1 MHMASTPKTKTATSV
16 GKSAQE
22 NSKQRSPKS
31 PKAAKQGSQQGK
43 PKGSI
48 GLGLLLIAIGTSL
61 IGLGGLGYLFY
72 QELLSSS
79 KREVSQS
86 AELQSTQISSN
97 LSSVRQAADGV
108 ALNAKALSQQ
118 PPKAKT
124 VDQYQKLVIDGVQK
138 SDAIAGIGIAQNEN
152 LLFTVPKTTVP
163 YVLKEQSGLKLEGAT
178 QKLPA
183 PNDKLLVGNRNDFQN
198 SPLYKS
204 PISKSKESWSEP
216 YSALGKTIVTYS
228 RPILD
233 GQKVLGAVNADAIA
247 NNLVASANASAN
259 NESKVGFV
267 VVSASGKVITAS
279 DQLATQ
285 LQNPATDEA
294 IKNLAQ
300 QAKAQPTGIAQTG
313 GNLWAYRKIEGS
325 DWIVATALPESEITN
340 KLVILVGG
348 AAIGISTILAIAI
361 LSFVNS
367 LKKRLQ
373 PLTEECDRFLA
384 QQGATKINTAGK
396 DELDQLALSLKNTL
410 QKAKTSELRLRSEAS
425 QAATLDDTTSAQ
437 IQQSFAEAE
446 LMEAEVGNL
455 LDVVSSMEEGDLTV
469 EAQVNDRAT
478 GLVADT
484 LNRLREKLI
493 EVISSVLGTAQQV
506 AQGASDLEA
515 LAQTV
520 MLNTAEQAQSVAQGQ
535 ALTAQVAAIAQRS
548 SEQVS
553 VANQSLQGV
562 RDTVTSG
569 QTAIDNLTESISV
582 LQTGSAQIVQRM
594 KTLGEFVG
602 LAEQFVQDQ
611 GQIAQLTQVL
621 ALNATLVASR
631 AAEQKDPNQFAGVA
645 REFEAIAGQ
654 VNDLATQTNE
664 GLTVLQQRTSQI
676 QTVVT
681 AIDAEV
687 QNLSGLVSGFTTG
700 VESSQFAFHSIQI
713 ATEEVVQIGQTITDS
728 SLEITEAA
736 GSTASYISEIAQLA
750 DRTADLTRAAR
761 QQAEAMGNQ
770 AQQLLQGIQFFRLPE
785 GAAYANTAQK
795 VEADALSDRPE
806 TEVNSLFDAP
816 SESSNTGANVNL
828 AVPAIAV
835 AAAATAVAISQSGQN
850 TEAYPAPEDFDDL
863 DNTATDNQYF
873 QSLLDDRINEDNTD
887 YALSDSPEVVNSI
900 ENGVLP
906 QEQDFASPSENFD
919 SENAFDYAL
928 ENVMAEEDAAN
939 NFLDTPAHDE
949 SQSSENVYSE
959 LTDIS
964 VIEESL
970 LADLRHEIYDEFS
983 ESEGI
988 TDQEDESTETQP
1000 TLKNPMEGVD
1010 EFSISEAS
1018 SDPLIISATSSFME
1032 DTAFGNP
1039 SPLSEES
1046 LANLPT
1052 SVDFSIPDLDDHDFE
1067 IPKIDIESTLD
1078 NSNSFFD
1085 ASSVQ
1090 PNEVESSFDPFAMEQ
1105 STTDISDYATDD
1117 VFTLDD
1123 QSEDLNDNININEN
1137 ISEDLS
1143 YNLVE
1148 DLESSQ
1154 FEDYNVDEFGNS
1166 PSESYDEYASYDEF
1180 SQTLGG
1186 EPEDTP
1192 NEAFNDTFDTAFD
1205 ESPFDPAFG
1214 EALTSFNAV
1223 DPSLEPAYDSSE
1235 DPADDQLET
1244 SPSEEDNS
1252 FYDQFDAPANL
1263 GADALNEQLTEITS
1277 EYIEESN
1284 SEDSENFAGL
1294 PNVIPDI
1301 YLEDVA
1307 EETLPDDFEFDF
1319 QENLSA
1325 ESSNSNLDDSGNIF
1339 DEPSFELESASE
1351 DFSDTNADAGDPFYV
1366 ADLPEISEEDDFIEQ
1381 QNYLFT
1387 EAAIAPATNI
1397 QENNF
1402 LDSASEE
1409 FNEEFTF
1416 DLDDHETNSE
1426 ELETPHHIFEDS
1438 FAEANAHENI
1448 GEFADP
1454 SADYANISDQLD
1466 QLDVSTND
1474 FDTSTFYQE
1483 SEEFADNFELDN
1495 LASQADAFVPE
1506 IVIASEFDQQN
1517 SSTAEISLDEASTE
1531 FNFDLSEDL
1540 TNIGNL
1546 ENLGDVITDTS
1557 NIFDESSF
1565 SLSDEDLITED
1576 ADAIAFD
1583 TSQQEESPQ
1592 VEIAELSNF
1601 NEDEGIE
1608 DISGFAFPD
1617 LSDMNVETN
1626 IAAAIADTST
1636 ADAESHD
1643 QFADLADLSDPFSSP
1658 ISQFE
1663 MPDFSGDALL
1673 EEDMS
1678 LDASDDFDSFT
1689 LDEEAQISSVEML
1702 LDEGSAGNTSLLV
1715 EDDISIDNWDELPD
1729 LSTGDAFTVIQADR
1743 QNEISAENIG
1753 SLEETS
1759 EWEEETFFDSLSAT
1773 LTEDHELILESPEN
1787 SLDTVTSDN
1796 YGDASAFAAN
1806 SLDEMTSEVNNFMLD
1821 DEASESLDAGDNDP
1835 FDFSEN
1841 WLDEAIP
1848 DNAQNQNIDGIADLS
1863 IDEYPSNLPN
1873 DLELDNANEPNYGFA
1888 DNLLDSLMD
1897 EADAD
1902 IDDLSTSF
1910 PELSVGDSDIPSEHT
1925 TDNTMDMLTDSGSD
1939 DGESQF
1945 DFDFSAFD
1953 ELMDDISNPTTEES
1967 LDSLD
1972 SSPNPS
1978 DTASNSVAARAEI
1991 EDFLSGA
1998 LGLDDLDDEV
2008 SAFQDNIDNTSVKH
2022 NEKQTNPNKPSTNDK
2037 A

>member
-1 MHMASTPKTKTATSV
+1 MASTPKTKTATSV

-86 AELQSTQISSN
+86 AELQSTQIESKLN
-97 LSSVRQAADGV
+97 SVRQAADGV

-118 PPKAKT
+118 APKPKT
-124 VDQYQKLVIDGVQK
+124 VDQYQKLVIDGFPK
-138 SDAIAGIGIAQNEN
+138 SEAVAGIGIAQNEN
-152 LLFTVPKTTVP
+152 LLFTVPKPTVP

-183 PNDKLLVGNRNDFQN
+183 PNDKLLAGNRTDFQN

-204 PISKSKESWSEP
+204 PITKSKEAWSEP

-228 RPILD
+228 SPILD
-233 GQKVLGAVNADAIA
+233 GQKVLGVVNADAIA
-247 NNLVASANASAN
+247 NNLVASTNASAN
-259 NESKVGFV
+259 SESKVGFV
-267 VVSASGKVITAS
+267 VVSASGKVITSS

-285 LQNPATDEA
+285 LQNPATTEA

-325 DWIVATALPESEITN
+325 DWIVAASLPESEITN
-340 KLVILVGG
+340 KLLILVGG

-384 QQGATKINTAGK
+384 QQGATKINIAGK
-396 DELDQLALSLKNTL
+396 DEIDQLGLSLKNTL

-446 LMEAEVGNL
+446 LMEEEVGNL

-520 MLNTAEQAQSVAQGQ
+520 VLNTAEQAQSVAQGQ

-785 GAAYANTAQK
+785 GVAYTNNAQH
-795 VEADALSDRPE
+795 VDADALSDRPE

-816 SESSNTGANVNL
+816 SESSNTGANGNL
-828 AVPAIAV
+828 VVPAIAV

-850 TEAYPAPEDFDDL
+850 AEAYTAPEDFDNL
-863 DNTATDNQYF
+863 DNTATDNQYL
-873 QSLLDDRINEDNTD
+873 QSLLDDRINEDSTD

-900 ENGVLP
+900 ENVALP
-906 QEQDFASPSENFD
+906 QEQSFASTSENFA

-928 ENVMAEEDAAN
+928 ANVMAEDDAAN
-939 NFLDTPAHDE
+939 NFLDTPPHDE
-949 SQSSENVYSE
+949 SQAPENVYSE

-970 LADLRHEIYDEFS
+970 LADLRHEIYDELS
-983 ESEGI
+983 EDEGI
-988 TDQEDESTETQP
+988 TDQEDVSTETHSA
-1000 TLKNPMEGVD
+1000 LKNPMEGVD

-1090 PNEVESSFDPFAMEQ
+1090 TNEVESSFDPFAMEQ
-1105 STTDISDYATDD
+1105 STTDTSDYATDD

-1123 QSEDLNDNININEN
+1123 QGEDLNDNINEN

-1148 DLESSQ
+1148 DIGSGQ
-1154 FEDYNVDEFGNS
+1154 FEDYNVDDFSVN
-1166 PSESYDEYASYDEF
+1166 PSESYDEYTSHDEF
-1180 SQTLGG
+1180 AQSLEGSLEG
-1186 EPEDTP
+1186 TP

-1205 ESPFDPAFG
+1205 ETPFDPAFG
-1214 EALTSFNAV
+1214 EALTSYNAV
-1223 DPSLEPAYDSSE
+1223 EPSLEPAYDSF
-1235 DPADDQLET
+1235 ADHADAQFET
-1244 SPSEEDNS
+1244 PSSEEDYS
-1252 FYDQFDAPANL
+1252 FYDQFEAPANL
-1263 GADALNEQLTEITS
+1263 EADALNEQITDLAS
-1277 EYIEESN
+1277 EYIPESH
-1284 SEDSENFAGL
+1284 SEDSGNFAGL
-1294 PNVIPDI
+1294 PNVIPDV
-1301 YLEDVA
+1301 YLEDVT
-1307 EETLPDDFEFDF
+1307 EEALPDEFEFDF

-1325 ESSNSNLDDSGNIF
+1325 ESSNSNLDDAHNIF
-1339 DEPSFELESASE
+1339 DEPSFELEPTSEESSA
-1351 DFSDTNADAGDPFYV
+1351 TNADFGDPFYV
-1366 ADLPEISEEDDFIEQ
+1366 ADLPELSEEDEFIEQ

-1387 EAAIAPATNI
+1387 ETAIAPETSI
-1397 QENNF
+1397 QANSF

-1416 DLDDHETNSE
+1416 DLDDHATNSD
-1426 ELETPHHIFEDS
+1426 ELETPHNIFEDS
-1438 FAEANAHENI
+1438 FAEANAYEDI
-1448 GEFADP
+1448 GEFANP
-1454 SADYANISDQLD
+1454 SADYADMADQLN
-1466 QLDVSTND
+1466 QLEASTND
-1474 FDTSTFYQE
+1474 FDTSNFYQE

-1506 IVIASEFDQQN
+1506 ISIASESDQQN
-1517 SSTAEISLDEASTE
+1517 APTAEASLDEASTE

-1546 ENLGDVITDTS
+1546 GNLENLGDGITDTS
-1557 NIFDESSF
+1557 NIFDESSL
-1565 SLSDEDLITED
+1565 SLSDEEFTPED
-1576 ADAIAFD
+1576 AIEFD
-1583 TSQQEESPQ
+1583 TSQQEELPQ
-1592 VEIAELSNF
+1592 VEIADLSNF
-1601 NEDEGIE
+1601 NED
-1608 DISGFAFPD
+1608 ISEFAFPD
-1617 LSDMNVETN
+1617 FSDMNAETDMP
-1626 IAAAIADTST
+1626 AAIADTNFADT
-1636 ADAESHD
+1636 ADTGSHD
-1643 QFADLADLSDPFSSP
+1643 QFADLSDPFSSSS
-1658 ISQFE
+1658 SQFE

-1673 EEDMS
+1673 EEEMD
-1678 LDASDDFDSFT
+1678 LDTSDDFDSLT
-1689 LDEEAQISSVEML
+1689 LDDEVPINSVEML
-1702 LDEGSAGNTSLLV
+1702 LEESSAEDSSSLT
-1715 EDDISIDNWDELPD
+1715 DDAISIDNWDDLPD
-1729 LSTGDAFTVIQADR
+1729 LSAGDAFTVVQADV

-1759 EWEEETFFDSLSAT
+1759 EWEEETFFDSLSSDSIG
-1773 LTEDHELILESPEN
+1773 DHDLISASPEN
-1787 SLDTVTSDN
+1787 PLDMVTSDAH
-1796 YGDASAFAAN
+1796 DEASAFLAN
-1806 SLDEMTSEVNNFMLD
+1806 SLDEMTSEVDNFMLD
-1821 DEASESLDAGDNDP
+1821 EESSASLDSGDNDP

-1848 DNAQNQNIDGIADLS
+1848 DNDQNIDGLADLS
-1863 IDEYPSNLPN
+1863 IGEYPSNLLN
-1873 DLELDNANEPNYGFA
+1873 DLESDNSNEPNYGFA
-1888 DNLLDSLMD
+1888 DDLLDSLMD
-1897 EADAD
+1897 ESDTG
-1902 IDDLSTSF
+1902 INDLSTSF
-1910 PELSVGDSDIPSEHT
+1910 PDLSVDNSAIPSEPSEHT
-1925 TDNTMDMLTDSGSD
+1925 TDMANPMEMLADGGSD
-1939 DGESQF
+1939 DRESQF

-1953 ELMDDISNPTTEES
+1953 ELIDDISNPTPAS
-1967 LDSLD
+1967 LDSIN
-1972 SSPNPS
+1972 SNPNSS
-1978 DTASNSVAARAEI
+1978 DTSSNSVAARAEI

-2008 SAFQDNIDNTSVKH
+2008 SAFQDNISVKPD
-2022 NEKQTNPNKPSTNDK
+2022 EKKPNPNKPVTNDK